1 MNLTVLILAAGR
13 GRRFGSDK
21 RRYLIDG
28 EPMLV
33 KTTSIYASLFDD
45 VRVVLRP
52 GDEDLAAAV
61 AELGATIIEAA
72 DADAGQS
79 RTLAAGV
86 ASLDG
91 TDRVLVA
98 LGDMPFVAQATL
110 RSLRDHETTRPIV
123 RPHHGGRAGNP
134 IRFDAEIFPELL
146 GIDGDQG
153 AREIVKADPTR
164 VELLEV
170 DDQGV
175 LADVDRPLSSA
186 D

>member
-1 MNLTVLILAAGR
+1 MNQAVLILAAGR

-33 KTTSIYASLFDD
+33 KTTSIYVSLFDD

-52 GDEDLAAAV
+52 GDDELAAAV
-61 AELGATIIEAA
+61 TELGATVVEAP

-91 TDRVLVA
+91 IDRVLVA
-98 LGDMPFVAQATL
+98 LGDMPFVTTETL
-110 RSLRDHETTRPIV
+110 QMLEDHEPGRPIV
-123 RPHHGGRAGNP
+123 RPVHGGRAGNP
-134 IRFDAEIFPELL
+134 IRFDAAVFPELL
-146 GIDGDQG
+146 EIDGDQG
-153 AREIVKADPTR
+153 AREIIKADPTR
-164 VELLEV
+164 VALLEI
-170 DDQGV
+170 DDSGV
-175 LADVDRPLSSA
+175 LADVDRPLNS
-186 D
+186 DD